1 LSFGSAGTGVASHL
15 AGELF
20 KGTAGIDVVH
30 IPYKGQAPATTDL
43 LGGQIAFMFNNPITS
58 LPHIKTGKMRALGVS
73 TATRFSGLPDVPTV
87 AESGLPGFSVGFWLG
102 PLAPA
107 ATPRAVIEQLNRE
120 MVRILHMP
128 DVVERL
134 SAMGVEILA
143 TSPDEFARVIKA
155 DVAKWAKV
163 VKDAGV
169 KAD

>member
-1 LSFGSAGTGVASHL
+1 
-15 AGELF
+15 
-20 KGTAGIDVVH
+20 
-30 IPYKGQAPATTDL
+30 
-43 LGGQIAFMFNNPITS
+43 
-58 LPHIKTGKMRALGVS
+58 
-73 TATRFSGLPDVPTV
+73 
-87 AESGLPGFSVGFWLG
+87 
-102 PLAPA
+102 
-107 ATPRAVIEQLNRE
+107 
-120 MVRILHMP
+120 MP